1 MSGWTIGSI
10 WEETRAIV
18 REQAWVFAPVAA
30 AFVLLPSLAV
40 ARFFPDNR
48 QSIFELPSDEAL
60 WGQLASALISVIAEA
75 FILIVA
81 LRRDGGQSVGTL
93 IGEAI
98 RLTPALFAVK
108 LIIGLF
114 AGLGLMLL
122 ILPGMYVLGRLG
134 VAPAAMVAERI
145 GVLQALQRGWELGR
159 RDFWRVFLF
168 LALIVVATIGAILML
183 SIVASAAGLVLRL
196 LGIEG
201 VDTFLL
207 VLTSTL
213 AVTVVTVYGWTGI
226 AVIYRRIAGVS

>member
-48 QSIFELPSDEAL
+48 QSLMELPSDEAL
-60 WGQLASALISVIAEA
+60 WGQIASALVSVIAEA

-81 LRRDGGQSVGTL
+81 LRRDGGRPVGSL

-108 LIIGLF
+108 LIIGI
-114 AGLGLMLL
+114 ATGLGLMLL

-134 VAPAAMVAERI
+134 VAPAAMVAERVGI
-145 GVLQALQRGWELGR
+145 FEALRRGWELGR
-159 RDFWRVFLF
+159 RDFWRIFLF
-168 LALIVVATIGAILML
+168 LALILLATLGAMIMLVVVANAL
-183 SIVASAAGLVLRL
+183 GLVLRV

-201 VDTFLL
+201 IDVFLRL
-207 VLTSTL
+207 LTSTI

-226 AVIYRRIAGVS
+226 AVIYRRLAGVS

>member
-48 QSIFELPSDEAL
+48 QSLMELPSDEAL
-60 WGQLASALISVIAEA
+60 CGQIASAMISVIAEA

-81 LRRDGGQSVGTL
+81 LRRDGGRSVSQL
-93 IGEAI
+93 IAEGI

-108 LIIGLF
+108 LIIGI
-114 AGLGLMLL
+114 ATGLGLMLL
-122 ILPGMYVLGRLG
+122 ILPGMYILGRLG
-134 VAPAAMVAERI
+134 LAPAAMVAERVGI
-145 GVLQALQRGWELGR
+145 LEALRRAWELGR
-159 RDFWRVFLF
+159 RDFWRIFLF
-168 LALIVVATIGAILML
+168 LALILLATVGAMIML
-183 SIVASAAGLVLRL
+183 VIVANAVALVLRVV
-196 LGIEG
+196 GIEG
-201 VDTFLL
+201 IDTFLRL
-207 VLTSTL
+207 LTSTI